1 MQDEKL
7 IDNELDAK
15 NDKDIKELDTVYS
28 EDPVKDLRVKVG
40 AGDYR
45 EAKIEQRELRRAIR
59 EAKREER
66 KANWLIW

>member
-7 IDNELDAK
+7 IDKELDAK
-15 NDKDIKELDTVYS
+15 NDKDIKELDIVNS
-28 EDPVKDLRVKVG
+28 ENPVKDLRVKVG

-45 EAKIEQRELRRAIR
+45 EAKIELRELRRAIR

-66 KANWLIW
+66 KAN